1 MTDNKSRKAASEWSN
16 DDQQRNQA
24 ADPRSRGGYPASL
37 LAARAIKALGNITMP
52 VGIDEPLVH
61 TDRADVATVFR
72 FFGEVLVAPLERAA
86 DVMDRVARDA
96 Q

>member
-1 MTDNKSRKAASEWSN
+1 MNNREIKPQIQEAEEAIRF
-16 DDQQRNQA
+16 
-24 ADPRSRGGYPASL
+24 SL
-37 LAARAIKALGNITMP
+37 LAAEAIKALGNITMP

-86 DVMDRVARDA
+86 DVMGRVARDA

>member
-1 MTDNKSRKAASEWSN
+1 MINSEIKP
-16 DDQQRNQA
+16 QIQEAEEAIRF
-24 ADPRSRGGYPASL
+24 SL
-37 LAARAIKALGNITMP
+37 LAAEAIKALGNITMP

-86 DVMDRVARDA
+86 DVMGRVARDA